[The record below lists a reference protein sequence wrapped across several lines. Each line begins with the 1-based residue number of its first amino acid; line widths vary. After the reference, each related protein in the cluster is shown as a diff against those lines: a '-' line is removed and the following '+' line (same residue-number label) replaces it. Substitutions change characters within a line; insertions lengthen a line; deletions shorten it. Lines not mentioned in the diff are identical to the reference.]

1 MEQWGI
7 CFLLPLWPTIDQ
19 RKIFQNV
26 RLNTE
31 NWFSNENTSKY
42 IFYHSFWKIFNFI
55 NKINLI
61 FQKLNKLISMEFN
74 WKILSRGKFN
84 QGAKEKE
91 RKNLDEKI
99 SSLDSLRI
107 INFTSFETFDKSVCK
122 NEPIQF
128 LPLIRDSRIK
138 FRRKMASN

>member
-1 MEQWGI
+1 
-7 CFLLPLWPTIDQ
+7 
-19 RKIFQNV
+19 
-26 RLNTE
+26 
-31 NWFSNENTSKY
+31 
-42 IFYHSFWKIFNFI
+42 
-55 NKINLI
+55 
-61 FQKLNKLISMEFN
+61 MEFN

-122 NEPIQF
+122 KRTNSIPSV
-128 LPLIRDSRIK
+128 DSRFENQVSPQDGVQLGSHKVSLSLSRI
-138 FRRKMASN
+138 N